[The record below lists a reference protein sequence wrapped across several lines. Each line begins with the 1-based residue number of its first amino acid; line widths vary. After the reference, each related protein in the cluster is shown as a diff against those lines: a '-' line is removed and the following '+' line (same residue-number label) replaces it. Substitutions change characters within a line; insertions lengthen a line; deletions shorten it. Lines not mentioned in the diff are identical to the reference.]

1 MESVED
7 LLDLIEDEV
16 DSSKAARFNG
26 NKKAVDANV
35 ILNLIVDIRNSLP
48 VELSKAR
55 RIIAEHDKIIEDAKI
70 KAEEILEKATL
81 EAEDLVSDH
90 PIYMTAQEEAEIIIN
105 KAHQVT
111 SDWQQQ
117 TVEYVDSMFEEA
129 NDTVLELADIVDKY
143 QTELRTYFE
152 KLANEIY
159 EAREKL
165 GKEL

>member
-16 DSSKAARFNG
+16 DNSKVARFNG
-26 NKKAVDANV
+26 NKKAVDASL

-55 RIIAEHDKIIEDAKI
+55 RIIAEHDKIIEDAKF
-70 KAEEILEKATL
+70 KAEEILEKATI
-81 EAEDLVSDH
+81 EAEDLVSEH
-90 PIYMTAQEEAEIIIN
+90 PIYINAQEEAELIIN

-111 SDWQQQ
+111 SEWQQE
-117 TVEYVDSMFEEA
+117 TVEYIDGMFENA
-129 NDTVLELADIVDKY
+129 NETVLELANIVDQY
-143 QTELRTYFE
+143 QTELRAYFE
-152 KLANEIY
+152 KLATAIIDE
-159 EAREKL
+159 RESL